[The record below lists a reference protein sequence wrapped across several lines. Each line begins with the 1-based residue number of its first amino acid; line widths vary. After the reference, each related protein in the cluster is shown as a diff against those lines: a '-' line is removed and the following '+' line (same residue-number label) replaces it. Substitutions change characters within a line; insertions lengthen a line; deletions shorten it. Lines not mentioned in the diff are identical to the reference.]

1 MNTELDP
8 KVFKGIS
15 ASPGIAIGRAFVLED
30 MDLAVG
36 RWQVPPEAV
45 KAEVSRFRQAVADT
59 RKEMLTTQQK
69 ILKLLG
75 KTHARLIEAYILI
88 LEDPLIAKDVV
99 KNISQN
105 RVNAEYALSEA
116 IAGAVKALESATDE
130 YFRERRHDVLDVGR
144 KILLHLLGH
153 EPQSLDDLKEPSVIV
168 ARNLTPSD
176 TIHMQT
182 KFAEGFATDIGG
194 RTSHTAILANSMG
207 IPAVVG
213 LHDISRH
220 VRPGDM
226 LIVDGHTGTVVI
238 NPSPD
243 LVDNYR
249 RERDI
254 RLAEKRDLEGLRDQP
269 AQSTDGRRLTLAAN
283 IDSPTEMKG
292 VLSNGA
298 EGVGLLRT
306 EFLYLNRAA
315 LPTEEDHLQF
325 YTRVAQSVL
334 PYPVIIRTVDIG
346 GDKLVDL
353 GFAHLSK
360 SEPNPFLGLRGIR
373 LSLKHHELFRTQLR
387 AILRASAVGKV
398 KVMFPMVSGLEE
410 FRAGRKILAE
420 CMEELRR
427 ENKPFDEKMEVGLMI
442 EVPSAALV
450 VDHLAQEADF
460 MSVGTNDLIQYTL
473 AVDRV
478 NDEVAHL
485 YEPLH
490 PAILRLLSQTVKAAH
505 AAGKWVGMCG
515 EMASDLDVTPILL
528 GLEFDE
534 LSVSAGLV
542 PKVKKM
548 IRDLSFTD
556 CQALAQEVLK
566 DPTRDNVQRLL
577 RQFQKR

>member
-1 MNTELDP
+1 M
-8 KVFKGIS
+8 
-15 ASPGIAIGRAFVLED
+15 
-30 MDLAVG
+30 
-36 RWQVPPEAV
+36 
-45 KAEVSRFRQAVADT
+45 
-59 RKEMLTTQQK
+59 
-69 ILKLLG
+69 
-75 KTHARLIEAYILI
+75 
-88 LEDPLIAKDVV
+88 
-99 KNISQN
+99 
-105 RVNAEYALSEA
+105 
-116 IAGAVKALESATDE
+116 
-130 YFRERRHDVLDVGR
+130 
-144 KILLHLLGH
+144 
-153 EPQSLDDLKEPSVIV
+153 
-168 ARNLTPSD
+168 
-176 TIHMQT
+176 
-182 KFAEGFATDIGG
+182 
-194 RTSHTAILANSMG
+194 
-207 IPAVVG
+207 
-213 LHDISRH
+213 
-220 VRPGDM
+220 
-226 LIVDGHTGTVVI
+226 
-238 NPSPD
+238 
-243 LVDNYR
+243 
-249 RERDI
+249 
-254 RLAEKRDLEGLRDQP
+254 
-269 AQSTDGRRLTLAAN
+269 
-283 IDSPTEMKG
+283 
-292 VLSNGA
+292 
-298 EGVGLLRT
+298 
-306 EFLYLNRAA
+306 
-315 LPTEEDHLQF
+315 
-325 YTRVAQSVL
+325 
-334 PYPVIIRTVDIG
+334 
-346 GDKLVDL
+346 
-353 GFAHLSK
+353 SK